1 MRRRG
6 LFLLSLAAHGGQ
18 TQQDGACLGHVE
30 RIEFARQRDAQ
41 HPAAAFGHTGA
52 QALVFI
58 AQHQHGGQLHGVFE
72 RVGGGPQPA
81 P

>member
-41 HPAAAFGHTGA
+41 FGVHHVLHSAAVFGADFARAFVAADGVGA
-52 QALVFI
+52 A
-58 AQHQHGGQLHGVFE
+58 
-72 RVGGGPQPA
+72 
-81 P
+81 